1 MARTATTRAPAGTVL
16 LFHGDERFLIDEA
29 ARSALDAWRPELVS
43 DFGFDTLEGTGLTAA
58 RLQDSILQLPFLDPY
73 RAVFVRMLPATRA
86 ESMAPALP
94 DIPPT
99 TRLLITVAGRL
110 SPGNKLVK
118 AVPTAGGTAPEM
130 QHLKG
135 RALTPAPPRLVRAG
149 GGRVSPGNKLVKAV
163 TPAGGTA
170 PEMQHLKGRALSD
183 WTTRRAVE
191 VHGLTPVIAA
201 QVVRVTPPDLSVVD
215 SELSKLAAYKAS
227 GSKLTSEAITE
238 LLAGGRED
246 EIFKLTDNLLPHPP
260 PQAMQIARGLTRGG
274 LQPTTVAYRMA
285 RHVALVLEVHARQ
298 ERGESL
304 QQVQDVMAERRFV
317 LQKPCDT
324 AQNADPDRLEAALRA
339 IRDYE
344 WEVKSGQVD
353 AEWGLDVLLT
363 RL

>member
-1 MARTATTRAPAGTVL
+1 VARTAGTRATAGTVL
-16 LFHGDERFLIDEA
+16 LLHGDERFLIDEVA
-29 ARSALDAWRPELVS
+29 SATLEAWKAELVS
-43 DFGFDTLEGTGLTAA
+43 DFGFDTIEGTGLTAA
-58 RLQDSILQLPFLDPY
+58 RLQDSVLQLPFLDPH

-86 ESMAPALP
+86 ESMAPALA

-118 AVPTAGGTAPEM
+118 AVTSAGGNA
-130 QHLKG
+130 Q
-135 RALTPAPPRLVRAG
+135 
-149 GGRVSPGNKLVKAV
+149 
-163 TPAGGTA
+163 
-170 PEMQHLKGRALSD
+170 EMQHLKGRALSD
-183 WTTRRAVE
+183 WTTRRAID
-191 VHGLTPVIAA
+191 VHGLTPAIAA
-201 QVVRVTPPDLSVVD
+201 QVVRVTPPDLSVID
-215 SELSKLAAYKAS
+215 SELSKLAAYRAS
-227 GSKLTSEAITE
+227 GSKLTAEAVTE

-246 EIFKLTDNLLPHPP
+246 EIFKLTDNLLPHPT

-274 LQPTTVAYRMA
+274 LQPTSVAYRMA
-285 RHVALVLEVHARQ
+285 RHVALVLEVRARQ

-304 QQVQDVMAERRFV
+304 GQVQDAMAEHRFV
-317 LQKPCDT
+317 VQKAYDV